1 MKIDLSGTWQLTYR
15 DMKTGEPWGQT
26 IAATVPGDV
35 HLDLMAVGLIAEP
48 LVSDNNTKCR
58 WTEDK
63 EWVYTRTFSAE
74 AAMTGKKLELVCEG
88 LDLTADLWLNDQK
101 VGSSNNMFIP
111 HRFDVSGLLR
121 VGENTIMIRID
132 PGFAAVEG
140 KDLESYSHS
149 WNVFDLRRPW
159 MRKAQQ
165 SFFWDVAPRMVTCGI
180 WKGIS
185 IEGHEIAV
193 IRDLSVRSTI
203 VQGAAVM
210 RNPAACEEAADCGMS
225 AEVSAEVTVVT
236 ELEVFSE
243 NPVEME
249 LSGLL
254 QGHGTELRWI
264 KRVMLDKGLHVIS
277 EYLLMQDPKLWWP
290 SGMGEANLYQ
300 VDVELREV
308 QGAGH
313 VEGIADRIGI
323 EDSKGS
329 TGGKG
334 IAGNKGVT
342 DSKESGSILD
352 TRSLKH
358 GIRSVQILQESLND
372 TEKTFTFVING
383 SKVFCKGGNW
393 VPTDS
398 IYARC
403 SDAKIIRLLELAKD
417 ANFNMMRIWGGG
429 IYETDA
435 FYETCDRLGI
445 MVWQDFMFA
454 CGYYPDRDPAFCAE
468 AEQEIISVVKRLRK
482 HSSLVV
488 WSGNNENQVMFNCD
502 GRPDKVFHGEKIFN
516 EMMTDICGRL
526 DPDRPY
532 RRGSPYPGN
541 SLEGDQH
548 EWDYTLG
555 WRDKNPKA
563 LRFWD
568 YPEKNHKFLSEFGIF
583 APSAL
588 SSIKKFMGDAPVIKD
603 SAIWNHHTNFFAH
616 NGHIDGIIA
625 MYYRDTG
632 CPTLEEYILAG
643 QMVQAEAMKYILEEF
658 RSRMYTCSG
667 TLFWEYNDTW
677 GHIGYSLV
685 DYYLARKALYFYMK
699 RAFAHLHVVF
709 REEGAKIMVVNDTL
723 SDFPVRVESGLMTL
737 HGEVLHSEF
746 SERLILAS
754 SKMEFADLTQA
765 ISEVAD
771 KSTVFA
777 FSRVWQE
784 DKLVDS
790 NRCFLVP
797 IKEVRTPTDTLK
809 WKLVKESPF
818 TWRVSFDTA
827 DYAWMVNLTLPDGCE
842 PSDNDFDIW
851 PGQSHE
857 VVIVTEED
865 CDRLD
870 MRIESIN
877 QYNSKE

>member
-1 MKIDLSGTWQLTYR
+1 MLYGLQGVINMKIDLNGKWQLTYQ
-15 DMKTGEPWGQT
+15 DVKSGEGWGRSIT
-26 IAATVPGDV
+26 AAVPGDV
-35 HLDLMAVGLIAEP
+35 HLDLMNAGLILEP
-48 LVSDNNTKCR
+48 LISDNNAKCR

-63 EWVYTRTFSAE
+63 EWFYSRSFHAD
-74 AAMTGKKLELVCEG
+74 AAMTSKKLELVCEG
-88 LDLTADLWLNDQK
+88 LDLTADIWINGMQA
-101 VGSSNNMFIP
+101 GHANNMFIA
-111 HRFDVSGLLR
+111 HRFAVSGLIKN
-121 VGENTIMIRID
+121 GENTITVRID

-185 IEGHEIAV
+185 IEVQDAAV
-193 IRDLSVRSTI
+193 IRDLSVSS
-203 VQGAAVM
+203 VM
-210 RNPAACEEAADCGMS
+210 VPDKAKSEISGNTCEECGLS
-225 AEVSAEVTVVT
+225 AVVSITLEV
-236 ELEVFSE
+236 EVFSE
-243 NPVEME
+243 IPVEME
-249 LSGLL
+249 FTGLL
-254 QGHGTELRWI
+254 DGHGVELRWSKQI
-264 KRVMLDKGLHVIS
+264 TLGKGLHSVTES
-277 EYLLMQDPKLWWP
+277 LSVADPKLWWP

-300 VDVELREV
+300 VDVALCGINEV
-308 QGAGH
+308 
-313 VEGIADRIGI
+313 
-323 EDSKGS
+323 GS
-329 TGGKG
+329 
-334 IAGNKGVT
+334 AGNFAGGEE
-342 DSKESGSILD
+342 SKTVFG

-358 GIRSVQILQESLND
+358 GIRSIRILQEVLNEK
-372 TEKTFTFVING
+372 EKTFTFVING

-403 SDAKIIRLLELAKD
+403 SDAKIVKLLELAKD

-429 IYETDA
+429 IYESDA
-435 FYETCDRLGI
+435 FYEACDRLGI

-454 CGYYPDRDPAFCAE
+454 CGYYPDGDADFCAE
-468 AEQEIISVVKRLRK
+468 VEREIVSVVKRLRN

-502 GRPDKVFHGEKIFN
+502 GHPGKVFHGEKIFN
-516 EMMTDICGRL
+516 EMMTDLCGRL

-532 RRGSPYPGN
+532 RRGSPYPGS

-588 SSIKKFMGDAPVIKD
+588 SSIKKFMGEQPVVKD
-603 SAIWNHHTNFFAH
+603 SPVWNHHTNYFAH
-616 NGHIDGIIA
+616 DGHIDGIIA
-625 MYYRDTG
+625 MYYRDEG

-658 RSRMYTCSG
+658 RSRMYDCSG

-685 DYYLARKALYFYMK
+685 DYYLARKALYFYMR

-709 REEGAKIMVVNDTL
+709 RNEGADILITNDTTHDGDL
-723 SDFPVRVESGLMTL
+723 TVEYGIMTL
-737 HGEVLHSEF
+737 HGQTLFSGSRQVLVS
-746 SERLILAS
+746 AS
-754 SKMEFADLTQA
+754 SRAD
-765 ISEVAD
+765 VAGMADAVAAVQD
-771 KSTVFA
+771 KAAA
-777 FSRVWQE
+777 FSYATVWRDGQ
-784 DKLVDS
+784 LVDS

-797 IKEVRTPTDTLK
+797 IKQVKTPADTLT
-809 WKLVKESPF
+809 WKLEKINDH
-818 TWRVSFDTA
+818 TWRALFTTVN
-827 DYAWMVNLTLPDGCE
+827 YAWMVALTLPDGCE
-842 PSDNDFDIW
+842 PSDNDFDLW
-851 PGQSHE
+851 PGQSCE
-857 VVIVTEED
+857 V
-865 CDRLD
+865 
-870 MRIESIN
+870 MIETADELENLVLQVGSVN
-877 QYNSKE
+877 QFNSKA

>member
-1 MKIDLSGTWQLTYR
+1 MKIDLNGIWKLTYQ
-15 DMKTGEPWGQT
+15 DVKTGERWGRSIT
-26 IAATVPGDV
+26 ATVPGDV
-35 HLDLMAVGLIAEP
+35 HLDLMNAGLIMEP
-48 LVSDNNTKCR
+48 LISDNNAKCR
-58 WTEDK
+58 WTEEK
-63 EWVYTRTFSAE
+63 EWFYSRSFPAD

-88 LDLTADLWLNDQK
+88 LDLTADIWINGMK
-101 VGSSNNMFIP
+101 AGHANNMFIA
-111 HRFDVSGLLR
+111 HRFDVSGLVR
-121 VGENTIMIRID
+121 DGENTITIRID
-132 PGFAAVEG
+132 PGFAEVEG

-149 WNVFDLRRPW
+149 WNVFDQRRPW

-185 IEGHEIAV
+185 IEVLDAAV
-193 IRDLSVRSTI
+193 IRDLSVSSEMAHGTANSGI
-203 VQGAAVM
+203 PGSIPEESGLAAEISV
-210 RNPAACEEAADCGMS
+210 S
-225 AEVSAEVTVVT
+225 IEV
-236 ELEVFSE
+236 EVFSE
-243 NPVEME
+243 RPVEME
-249 LSGLL
+249 FSGVLE
-254 QGHGTELRWI
+254 GHGIELRWS
-264 KRVMLDKGLHVIS
+264 KHVTLGKGLHSVS
-277 EYLLMQDPKLWWP
+277 ECLSVPDPKLWWP

-300 VDVELREV
+300 VDVALS
-308 QGAGH
+308 GFHDGGSAG
-313 VEGIADRIGI
+313 DF
-323 EDSKGS
+323 
-329 TGGKG
+329 TGGNE
-334 IAGNKGVT
+334 NKSVFG
-342 DSKESGSILD
+342 
-352 TRSLKH
+352 TRSLKY
-358 GIRSVQILQESLND
+358 GIRSIEILQEALNE
-372 TEKTFTFVING
+372 TEKTFTFAING

-403 SDAKIIRLLELAKD
+403 SDAKIIKLLELAKD

-429 IYETDA
+429 IYESDA
-435 FYETCDRLGI
+435 FYDACDRLGI

-454 CGYYPDRDPAFCAE
+454 CGYYPDGDPDFCAE
-468 AEQEIISVVKRLRK
+468 VEREIVSVVKRLRN
-482 HSSLVV
+482 HSSLAV

-532 RRGSPYPGN
+532 RRGSPYPGT

-588 SSIKKFMGDAPVIKD
+588 SSIKKFMGEQPVVKD
-603 SAIWNHHTNFFAH
+603 SPVWNHHTNFFAH

-625 MYYRDTG
+625 LYYRDGG
-632 CPTLEEYILAG
+632 CMTLEEYILAG

-658 RSRMYTCSG
+658 RSRMYNCSG

-709 REEGAKIMVVNDTL
+709 REEGAKVVVVNDTL
-723 SDFPVRVESGLMTL
+723 SDVSLKVEYGLMTL
-737 HGEVLHSEF
+737 KGQTLF
-746 SERLILAS
+746 SGIRQVPVSAS
-754 SKMEFADLTQA
+754 SRADVAGMADAVAAVQDKAAAFAYA
-765 ISEVAD
+765 N
-771 KSTVFA
+771 
-777 FSRVWQE
+777 VWRDGQ
-784 DKLVDS
+784 LVDR

-797 IKEVRTPTDTLK
+797 IKQVKTPADTLAWSLEK
-809 WKLVKESPF
+809 IDGRTWKACFSSVN
-818 TWRVSFDTA
+818 
-827 DYAWMVNLTLPDGCE
+827 YAWMVALTLPDGCE

-851 PGQSHE
+851 PGQSYE
-857 VVIVTEED
+857 VTIDTEEEID
-865 CDRLD
+865 NLD
-870 MRIESIN
+870 LQVGSVN
-877 QYNSKE
+877 QFNSKLQ